1 VDFRLVVFWLVRLRW
16 SSIVGQA
23 IIIAVS
29 AWFLKFD
36 WTLTSKLLL
45 LTSVAVVSNITLSFL
60 VRRELDL
67 LTLRSVIASTLL
79 FDIFLLTIILY
90 LTGGASNPFSILYL
104 VYIVLAAVLLD
115 KRWTWITAS
124 LSAICFA
131 LLFIE
136 LLLAP
141 AGAMHHHHDQGAMSL
156 HLQGMLFTFIVA
168 AFLISYFLTRI
179 INSQR
184 DAERA
189 LQTVELLRL
198 KQQRLASITTLAAG
212 AAHELGTPLASISL
226 AASELES
233 QLQSSPSEQ
242 SKLLLEDVHLIRSE
256 VLRCKEIL
264 TSMSGKAGNILGEM
278 PEPINLNVFIDLL
291 KSELKT
297 ESVRPVEFKI
307 DSNLQTSSEQFYLP
321 LRTVKQSLV
330 ALINNAI
337 EASVDGQK
345 VQVTFSKD
353 SNRIIFKIK
362 DQGIGMSKELLSQ
375 VGQPFFST
383 KSPHQGM
390 GLGVFLTKL
399 VAEQLGGELAY
410 ESELGI
416 GTTTSLILPI
426 STSQQLFTGAR
437 KNG

>member
-1 VDFRLVVFWLVRLRW
+1 MDFRLVVFWLVRLRW
-16 SSIVGQA
+16 SSIIGQA
-23 IIIAVS
+23 IIIAVA
-29 AWFLKFD
+29 AWFLKFN
-36 WTLTSKLLL
+36 WTLTGKLLL
-45 LTSVAVVSNITLSFL
+45 LTSVAVVSNAVLSFL
-60 VRRELDL
+60 VRRELNL
-67 LTLRSVIASTLL
+67 LTLRYVIAATLL
-79 FDIFLLTIILY
+79 LDIFLLTIILY

-124 LSAICFA
+124 ISAVCFA
-131 LLFIE
+131 LLFVE

-141 AGAMHHHHDQGAMSL
+141 AGAMHHQHDHGAMSL

-189 LQTVELLRL
+189 FQMVELLRL

-212 AAHELGTPLASISL
+212 AAHELGTPLGSISL
-226 AASELES
+226 AASELEA
-233 QLQSSPSEQ
+233 QLQSSPVTQ
-242 SKLLLEDVHLIRSE
+242 PALLIEDVRLIRSE

-278 PEPINLNVFIDLL
+278 PEPINFNVFVEVLQSEL
-291 KSELKT
+291 KSE
-297 ESVRPVEFKI
+297 SVQQVEFKV
-307 DSNLQTSSEQFYLP
+307 DSELLASAQHFYLP
-321 LRTVKQSLV
+321 LGTIKKSLV

-337 EASVDGQK
+337 EASVEGRK
-345 VQVTFSKD
+345 IQVHFCKD
-353 SNRIIFKIK
+353 PSHIIFKVK
-362 DQGIGMSKELLSQ
+362 DQGIGMSKELLLQ

-399 VAEQLGGELAY
+399 VAEQLGGELVY
-410 ESELGI
+410 ESEFGI
-416 GTTTSLILPI
+416 GTTANLILPL
-426 STSQQLFTGAR
+426 STSPQLFAETL